1 MEIDMSD
8 IFAGISCLI
17 ALVALVQSVV
27 SGRKVKD
34 LDLQLKQK
42 ELELHNENEADA
54 KKADV
59 EVNMI
64 ETAGRKLNIL
74 RFYNKGKADAYNVSF
89 EIVSDK
95 DDNDIIL
102 HMDKALL
109 PYPKLLPFQ
118 NFEVPF
124 LNNGYKPYQT
134 ILITWD
140 DESGKGR
147 TKEIVIM
154 VD

>member
-1 MEIDMSD
+1 MEMSD
-8 IFAGISCLI
+8 VFAGISCII
-17 ALVALVQSVV
+17 ALAAFVQSVV
-27 SGRKVKD
+27 SGRKVKE

-74 RFYNKGKADAYNVSF
+74 RFYNKGKADAYNVNF

-95 DDNDIIL
+95 DDKDIMLNI
-102 HMDKALL
+102 DKGLL

-124 LNNGYKPYQT
+124 LNNGNKPYQT

-147 TKEIVIM
+147 AKEMVIM
-154 VD
+154 LD

>member
-1 MEIDMSD
+1 MELEMSD
-8 IFAGISCLI
+8 VFAGISCLI
-17 ALVALVQSVV
+17 ALIALIQSWV
-27 SGRKVKD
+27 SGRKIKN
-34 LDLQLKQK
+34 LDLQLKQR
-42 ELELHNENEADA
+42 ELELNNENEAEA

-89 EIVSDK
+89 DIVSDK
-95 DDNDIIL
+95 EDNDIIL
-102 HMDKALL
+102 HMDKGLL

-118 NFEVPF
+118 NFEVRF

-147 TKEIVIM
+147 SKEMVIM

>member
-59 EVNMI
+59 EVN
-64 ETAGRKLNIL
+64 
-74 RFYNKGKADAYNVSF
+74 
-89 EIVSDK
+89 
-95 DDNDIIL
+95 
-102 HMDKALL
+102 
-109 PYPKLLPFQ
+109 
-118 NFEVPF
+118 
-124 LNNGYKPYQT
+124 NGYKPYQT
-134 ILITWD
+134 ILIAWD

-147 TKEIVIM
+147 TKEMVIM

>member
-1 MEIDMSD
+1 MELEMSD
-8 IFAGISCLI
+8 VFAGISCLI
-17 ALVALVQSVV
+17 ALIALIQSWV
-27 SGRKVKD
+27 SGRKIKN

-64 ETAGRKLNIL
+64 PTAGRKLDIL
-74 RFYNKGKADAYNVSF
+74 RFYNKGRADAYNVSF
-89 EIVSDK
+89 DIVSDK
-95 DDNDIIL
+95 VDKDIIP
-102 HMDKALL
+102 HMDKGLL

-118 NFEVPF
+118 NFDIPF

-134 ILITWD
+134 VLITWD

-147 TKEIVIM
+147 TKEMVIM

>member
-1 MEIDMSD
+1 MSD
-8 IFAGISCLI
+8 VFAGISCLI
-17 ALVALVQSVV
+17 ALIALVQSVV
-27 SGRKVKD
+27 SGKKVKD

-64 ETAGRKLNIL
+64 EAAGRKLNIL
-74 RFYNKGKADAYNVSF
+74 RFYNKGRADAYNVSF
-89 EIVSDK
+89 DIVSDK
-95 DDNDIIL
+95 VDNDIML
-102 HMDKALL
+102 QMDKGLL

-118 NFEVPF
+118 NIEVPF
-124 LNNGYKPYQT
+124 LNNGNKPYHT

-147 TKEIVIM
+147 SKEMVIM